1 MNSLIRHLSHDKKT
15 ALMLLISSLV
25 IGICALTPALFVII
39 VLNKYLASGITATLI
54 SLTAGAILALGFE
67 FTFRQNRSIMM
78 QEFNQRV
85 YDPLLKAFVE
95 KLKTVQNLPTTEFKK
110 AGQLTSEQYKKL
122 DGAGT
127 LVKNMRT
134 SSVTSWILDWPF
146 VLSFL
151 IVLIFINLSAAV
163 ITAIFM
169 IILNRV
175 ITWKKNLNLSQDS
188 MSSVE
193 ILITGLLTLT
203 IISFGALMIM
213 QGRLD
218 VGSLIGSNI
227 LAARALQGTNKY
239 TKAKEFIQQRD
250 RAVSEIVKF
259 IK

>member
-1 MNSLIRHLSHDKKT
+1 MKSLIKHLSRDKKV
-15 ALMLLISSLV
+15 ALMLLISSLI
-25 IGICALTPALFVII
+25 IGICALAPALFVII

-54 SLTAGAILALGFE
+54 SLTAGAVLALGFE

-78 QEFNQRV
+78 QEFNQKI
-85 YDPLLKAFVE
+85 YDPLLKAFVD
-95 KLKTVQNLPTTEFKK
+95 KLKTVQNLPTNEF
-110 AGQLTSEQYKKL
+110 KKL

-127 LVKNMRT
+127 IVKNMRT

-151 IVLIFINLSAAV
+151 IVLIFINWTAAV

-169 IILNRV
+169 IILNRI
-175 ITWKKNLNLSQDS
+175 ITWKTNLNLTQDS

-203 IISFGALMIM
+203 IIAIGALMIM

-218 VGSLIGSNI
+218 IGTLIGSNI

-259 IK
+259 IKQ

>member
-1 MNSLIRHLSHDKKT
+1 MKSLIQHLSRDKKV
-15 ALMLLISSLV
+15 AMMLLVSSLI
-25 IGICALTPALFVII
+25 IGVCALAPALFVII

-54 SLTAGAILALGFE
+54 SLTIGAVLALGFE
-67 FTFRQNRSIMM
+67 FAFRQNRSIMM
-78 QEFNQRV
+78 QEFNQKI
-85 YDPLLKAFVE
+85 YDPLLKKFTE
-95 KLKTVQNLPTTEFKK
+95 KFRT
-110 AGQLTSEQYKKL
+110 AGQLTAQEYKKL

-127 LVKNMRT
+127 IVKNMRT
-134 SSVTSWILDWPF
+134 SSVTSWVLDWPF
-146 VLSFL
+146 VLAFL
-151 IVLIFINLSAAV
+151 VVLIFINWTAAV

-175 ITWKKNLNLSQDS
+175 ITWKTNLNLTQDS

-203 IISFGALMIM
+203 IISIGALMIM
-213 QGRLD
+213 QGKLD
-218 VGSLIGSNI
+218 VGLLIGSNI

-250 RAVSEIVKF
+250 RAVREIVKF

>member
-1 MNSLIRHLSHDKKT
+1 MNSLIRHLSRDKKT

-78 QEFNQRV
+78 QEFNQKI
-85 YDPLLKAFVE
+85 YNPLLKAFTE

-110 AGQLTSEQYKKL
+110 L

-127 LVKNMRT
+127 MIKNMRT

-151 IVLIFINLSAAV
+151 IVLIFINWTAAV

-175 ITWKKNLNLSQDS
+175 ITWKKNLNLSQDA

-203 IISFGALMIM
+203 IISIGAIMIM

>member
-1 MNSLIRHLSHDKKT
+1 MKSLIKHLSRDKKT
-15 ALMLLISSLV
+15 ALMLLISSLI
-25 IGICALTPALFVII
+25 IGICALAPALFVII

-54 SLTAGAILALGFE
+54 SLTAGAVLALGFE
-67 FTFRQNRSIMM
+67 FTFRQNRSVMM
-78 QEFNQRV
+78 QEFNEKV
-85 YDPLLKAFVE
+85 YNPLLKAFTE

-110 AGQLTSEQYKKL
+110 L

-127 LVKNMRT
+127 MIKNMRT

-151 IVLIFINLSAAV
+151 IVLIFINWTAAV

-175 ITWKKNLNLSQDS
+175 ITWKTNLNLSQDS

-193 ILITGLLTLT
+193 ILITGLLTLS
-203 IISFGALMIM
+203 IISVGALMIM
-213 QGRLD
+213 NGRLD
-218 VGSLIGSNI
+218 VGTLIGSNI

-259 IK
+259 IR

>member
-1 MNSLIRHLSHDKKT
+1 MKSLIKHLSRDKKV
-15 ALMLLISSLV
+15 ALMLLISSLI

-54 SLTAGAILALGFE
+54 SLTAGAVLALGFE
-67 FTFRQNRSIMM
+67 FTFRQNRSVMM
-78 QEFNQRV
+78 QEFNEKV
-85 YDPLLKAFVE
+85 YNPLLKAFTE

-110 AGQLTSEQYKKL
+110 L

-127 LVKNMRT
+127 LIKNMRT

-146 VLSFL
+146 VLLFL
-151 IVLIFINLSAAV
+151 VVLIFINWTAAV

-169 IILNRV
+169 IILNQL
-175 ITWKKNLNLSQDS
+175 IKWKKNLNLSQDS

-203 IISFGALMIM
+203 IISVGALMIM
-213 QGRLD
+213 NGRLD
-218 VGSLIGSNI
+218 IGTLIGSNI

-250 RAVSEIVKF
+250 RAVSEIVSF
-259 IK
+259 IKQ

>member
-1 MNSLIRHLSHDKKT
+1 MKSLIKHLSRDKKT
-15 ALMLLISSLV
+15 ALMLLISSLI
-25 IGICALTPALFVII
+25 IGVCALAPALFVII
-39 VLNKYLASGITATLI
+39 VLNKFLASGITATLI
-54 SLTAGAILALGFE
+54 SLTAGAVLALGFE

-78 QEFNQRV
+78 QEFNRKI
-85 YDPLLKAFVE
+85 YDPLLKAFTE

-110 AGQLTSEQYKKL
+110 L

-127 LVKNMRT
+127 IVKNMRT

-146 VLSFL
+146 ILLFL
-151 IVLIFINLSAAV
+151 VVLIFINWTAAV

-175 ITWKKNLNLSQDS
+175 ITWKTNLSLTQDS

-193 ILITGLLTLT
+193 ILITGLLTLS
-203 IISFGALMIM
+203 IISIGALMIM
-213 QGRLD
+213 NGRLD
-218 VGSLIGSNI
+218 IGTLIGSNI

-250 RAVSEIVKF
+250 RAVSEIVSF
-259 IK
+259 IKQ

>member
-1 MNSLIRHLSHDKKT
+1 MKSLIRHLSRDKKT
-15 ALMLLISSLV
+15 ALMLLISSLI
-25 IGICALTPALFVII
+25 IGICALAPALFVII

-67 FTFRQNRSIMM
+67 FTFRQNRSVMM
-78 QEFNQRV
+78 QEFNEKV
-85 YDPLLKAFVE
+85 YNPLLKAFTE

-110 AGQLTSEQYKKL
+110 L

-127 LVKNMRT
+127 MIKNMRT

-146 VLSFL
+146 VLLFL
-151 IVLIFINLSAAV
+151 IVLIFINWTAAV

-175 ITWKKNLNLSQDS
+175 ITWKTNLNLSQDS

-203 IISFGALMIM
+203 IISVGALMIM
-213 QGRLD
+213 NGRLD
-218 VGSLIGSNI
+218 IGTLIGSNI

-250 RAVSEIVKF
+250 RAVSEIVSF
-259 IK
+259 IKQ

>member
-1 MNSLIRHLSHDKKT
+1 MNSLIRHLSRDKKV
-15 ALMLLISSLV
+15 ALMLLISSLI

-54 SLTAGAILALGFE
+54 SLTAGAVLALGFE
-67 FTFRQNRSIMM
+67 FTFRQNRSVMM
-78 QEFNQRV
+78 QEFNEKV
-85 YDPLLKAFVE
+85 YNPLLKAFTE

-110 AGQLTSEQYKKL
+110 L

-127 LVKNMRT
+127 MIKNMRT

-146 VLSFL
+146 VLLFL
-151 IVLIFINLSAAV
+151 VVLIFINWTAAV

-175 ITWKKNLNLSQDS
+175 ITWKTNLNLSQDS

-203 IISFGALMIM
+203 IISVGALMIM
-213 QGRLD
+213 NGRLD
-218 VGSLIGSNI
+218 IGTLIGSNI

-250 RAVSEIVKF
+250 RAVSEIIKF

>member
-1 MNSLIRHLSHDKKT
+1 MKSLIKHLSRDKKV
-15 ALMLLISSLV
+15 ALMLLISSLI

-78 QEFNQRV
+78 QEFNEKI
-85 YDPLLKAFVE
+85 YDPLLKAFTE

-110 AGQLTSEQYKKL
+110 L

-127 LVKNMRT
+127 MIKNMRT

-151 IVLIFINLSAAV
+151 IVLIFINWTAAV

-175 ITWKKNLNLSQDS
+175 ITWKKNLNLTQDS

-203 IISFGALMIM
+203 IISVGALMIM
-213 QGRLD
+213 NGRLD
-218 VGSLIGSNI
+218 VGTLIGSNI

-250 RAVSEIVKF
+250 RAVSEIIKF

>member
-1 MNSLIRHLSHDKKT
+1 MKSLIKHLSRDKKV
-15 ALMLLISSLV
+15 ALMLLISSLI

-78 QEFNQRV
+78 QEFNRKI

-110 AGQLTSEQYKKL
+110 L

-127 LVKNMRT
+127 IVKNMRT
-134 SSVTSWILDWPF
+134 SSVTSWVLDWPF

-151 IVLIFINLSAAV
+151 IVLIFINWTAAV

-175 ITWKKNLNLSQDS
+175 ITWKTNLNLTQDS

-203 IISFGALMIM
+203 IIAIGALMIM

-218 VGSLIGSNI
+218 IGTLIGSNI

-259 IK
+259 IKQ

>member
-1 MNSLIRHLSHDKKT
+1 MKSLIRHLSRDKKT
-15 ALMLLISSLV
+15 ALMLLISSLI
-25 IGICALTPALFVII
+25 IGICALAPALFVII

-54 SLTAGAILALGFE
+54 SLTAGAVLALGFE
-67 FTFRQNRSIMM
+67 FTFRQNRSVMM
-78 QEFNQRV
+78 QEFNEKV
-85 YDPLLKAFVE
+85 YNPLLKAFTE

-110 AGQLTSEQYKKL
+110 L

-127 LVKNMRT
+127 MVKNMRT

-146 VLSFL
+146 VLLFL
-151 IVLIFINLSAAV
+151 VVLIFINWTAAV

-169 IILNRV
+169 IILNQL
-175 ITWKKNLNLSQDS
+175 IKWKKNLNLSQDS

-203 IISFGALMIM
+203 IISVGALMIM
-213 QGRLD
+213 NGRLD
-218 VGSLIGSNI
+218 IGTLIGSNI

-250 RAVSEIVKF
+250 RAVSEIVSF
-259 IK
+259 IKQ

>member
-1 MNSLIRHLSHDKKT
+1 MKSLIQHLSRDKKV
-15 ALMLLISSLV
+15 AMMLLVSSLI
-25 IGICALTPALFVII
+25 IGVCALTPALFVII

-54 SLTAGAILALGFE
+54 SLTIGAVLALGFE
-67 FTFRQNRSIMM
+67 FAFRQNRSIMM
-78 QEFNQRV
+78 QEFNQKI
-85 YDPLLKAFVE
+85 YDPLLKKFTE
-95 KLKTVQNLPTTEFKK
+95 KFRT
-110 AGQLTSEQYKKL
+110 AGQLTAQEYKKL

-127 LVKNMRT
+127 IVKNMRT
-134 SSVTSWILDWPF
+134 SSVTSWVLDWPF
-146 VLSFL
+146 VLAFL
-151 IVLIFINLSAAV
+151 VVLIFINWTAAV

-175 ITWKKNLNLSQDS
+175 ITWKTNLNLTQDS

-203 IISFGALMIM
+203 IISVGALMIM
-213 QGRLD
+213 QGQLD
-218 VGSLIGSNI
+218 VGLLIGSNI

-250 RAVSEIVKF
+250 RAVSEIIKF

>member
-1 MNSLIRHLSHDKKT
+1 MKSLIRHLSRDKKT
-15 ALMLLISSLV
+15 ALMLLISSLI
-25 IGICALTPALFVII
+25 IGICAFTPALFVII

-54 SLTAGAILALGFE
+54 SLTAGAILALSFE
-67 FTFRQNRSIMM
+67 FTFRQNRSVMM
-78 QEFNQRV
+78 QEFNEKV
-85 YDPLLKAFVE
+85 YNPLLKAFTE
-95 KLKTVQNLPTTEFKK
+95 KFKQ
-110 AGQLTSEQYKKL
+110 AGQLTAQEYKKL

-146 VLSFL
+146 VLLFL
-151 IVLIFINLSAAV
+151 VVLIFINWTAAV

-175 ITWKKNLNLSQDS
+175 ITWKTNLNLSQDS
-188 MSSVE
+188 MSSIE

-203 IISFGALMIM
+203 IISVGALMIM
-213 QGRLD
+213 NGRLD
-218 VGSLIGSNI
+218 IGTLIGSNI

-250 RAVSEIVKF
+250 RAVSEIIKF

>member
-1 MNSLIRHLSHDKKT
+1 MKSLIKHLSRDKKV
-15 ALMLLISSLV
+15 ALMLLISSLI
-25 IGICALTPALFVII
+25 IGVCALAPALFVII
-39 VLNKYLASGITATLI
+39 VLNKFLASGITATLI
-54 SLTAGAILALGFE
+54 SLTAGAVLALGFE

-78 QEFNQRV
+78 QEFNEKV
-85 YDPLLKAFVE
+85 YNPLLKAFTE

-110 AGQLTSEQYKKL
+110 L

-127 LVKNMRT
+127 MIKNMRT

-146 VLSFL
+146 VLLFL
-151 IVLIFINLSAAV
+151 VVLIFINWTAAV

-175 ITWKKNLNLSQDS
+175 ITWKTNLNLTQDS

-193 ILITGLLTLT
+193 ILITGLLTLS
-203 IISFGALMIM
+203 IISIGALMIM
-213 QGRLD
+213 NGRLD
-218 VGSLIGSNI
+218 IGTLIGSNI

-250 RAVSEIVKF
+250 RAVSEIIKF

>member
-1 MNSLIRHLSHDKKT
+1 MKSLIKHLSRDKKV
-15 ALMLLISSLV
+15 ALMLLISSLI

-54 SLTAGAILALGFE
+54 SLTAGAVLALGFE
-67 FTFRQNRSIMM
+67 FTFRQNRSVMM
-78 QEFNQRV
+78 QEFNEKV
-85 YDPLLKAFVE
+85 YNPLLKAFTE

-110 AGQLTSEQYKKL
+110 L

-127 LVKNMRT
+127 MVKNMRT

-151 IVLIFINLSAAV
+151 IVLIFINWSAAV

-193 ILITGLLTLT
+193 ILITGLLTLS
-203 IISFGALMIM
+203 IISIGALMIM
-213 QGRLD
+213 NGRLD
-218 VGSLIGSNI
+218 VGTLIGSNI

-250 RAVSEIVKF
+250 RAVSEIVSF
-259 IK
+259 IKQ

>member
-1 MNSLIRHLSHDKKT
+1 MKSLIQHLSRDKKV
-15 ALMLLISSLV
+15 ALMLLISSLI

-54 SLTAGAILALGFE
+54 SLTAGAVLALGFE
-67 FTFRQNRSIMM
+67 FTFRQNRSVMM
-78 QEFNQRV
+78 QEFNEKI
-85 YDPLLKAFVE
+85 YNPLLKAFTE

-110 AGQLTSEQYKKL
+110 L

-127 LVKNMRT
+127 LIKNMRT

-151 IVLIFINLSAAV
+151 IVLIFINWTAAV

-169 IILNRV
+169 IILNQL
-175 ITWKKNLNLSQDS
+175 IKWKKNLNLSQDS

-193 ILITGLLTLT
+193 ILITGLLTLS
-203 IISFGALMIM
+203 IISIGALMIM
-213 QGRLD
+213 NGRLD
-218 VGSLIGSNI
+218 VGTLIGSNI

-250 RAVSEIVKF
+250 RAVSEIVSF
-259 IK
+259 IKQ

>member
-1 MNSLIRHLSHDKKT
+1 MKSLIQHLSRDKKV
-15 ALMLLISSLV
+15 AMMLLVSSLI
-25 IGICALTPALFVII
+25 IGVCALAPALFVII

-54 SLTAGAILALGFE
+54 SLTIGAVLALGFE
-67 FTFRQNRSIMM
+67 FAFRQNRSIMM
-78 QEFNQRV
+78 QEFNQKI
-85 YDPLLKAFVE
+85 YDPLLKKFTE
-95 KLKTVQNLPTTEFKK
+95 KFRT
-110 AGQLTSEQYKKL
+110 AGQLTAQEYKKL

-127 LVKNMRT
+127 IVKNMRT
-134 SSVTSWILDWPF
+134 SSVTSWVLDWPF
-146 VLSFL
+146 VLAFL
-151 IVLIFINLSAAV
+151 VVLIFINWTAAV

-175 ITWKKNLNLSQDS
+175 ITWKTNLNLTQDS

-203 IISFGALMIM
+203 IISIGALMIM

-218 VGSLIGSNI
+218 IGTLIGSNI

-250 RAVSEIVKF
+250 RAVSEIIKF

>member
-1 MNSLIRHLSHDKKT
+1 MKSLIKHLSRDKKV
-15 ALMLLISSLV
+15 ALMLLISSLI

-54 SLTAGAILALGFE
+54 SLTAGAVLALGFE
-67 FTFRQNRSIMM
+67 FTFRQNRSVMM
-78 QEFNQRV
+78 QEFNEKI
-85 YDPLLKAFVE
+85 YNPLLKAFTE

-110 AGQLTSEQYKKL
+110 L

-127 LVKNMRT
+127 LIKNMRT

-146 VLSFL
+146 VLLFL
-151 IVLIFINLSAAV
+151 VVLIFINWTAAV

-169 IILNRV
+169 IILNQL
-175 ITWKKNLNLSQDS
+175 IKWKKNLNLSQDS

-193 ILITGLLTLT
+193 ILITGLLTLS
-203 IISFGALMIM
+203 IISIGALMIM
-213 QGRLD
+213 IGRLD
-218 VGSLIGSNI
+218 VGTLIGSNI

-250 RAVSEIVKF
+250 RAVSEIVSF
-259 IK
+259 IKQ

>member
-1 MNSLIRHLSHDKKT
+1 MKSLIRHLSRDKKT
-15 ALMLLISSLV
+15 ATMLLISSLI

-54 SLTAGAILALGFE
+54 SLTVGAILALGFE

-78 QEFNQRV
+78 QEFNQKI
-85 YDPLLKAFVE
+85 YNPLLKAFTE

-110 AGQLTSEQYKKL
+110 L

-127 LVKNMRT
+127 MIKNMRT

-151 IVLIFINLSAAV
+151 IVLVFINWTAAV

-169 IILNRV
+169 IILNRL

-188 MSSVE
+188 MSNVE
-193 ILITGLLTLT
+193 ILTTGLLTLT
-203 IISFGALMIM
+203 IISVGAIMIM

-250 RAVSEIVKF
+250 RAVSEIIKF

>member
-1 MNSLIRHLSHDKKT
+1 MNSLIRHLSRDKKT
-15 ALMLLISSLV
+15 ALMLLISSLI

-67 FTFRQNRSIMM
+67 FTFRQNRSVMM
-78 QEFNQRV
+78 QEFNEKV
-85 YDPLLKAFVE
+85 YNPLLKAFTE

-110 AGQLTSEQYKKL
+110 L

-127 LVKNMRT
+127 LIKNMRT

-151 IVLIFINLSAAV
+151 IVLIFINWTAAV

-169 IILNRV
+169 IILNRA
-175 ITWKKNLNLSQDS
+175 ITWKKNLNLTQDS

-193 ILITGLLTLT
+193 ILITGLLTLS
-203 IISFGALMIM
+203 IISIGALMIM
-213 QGRLD
+213 NGRLD
-218 VGSLIGSNI
+218 IGTLIGSNI

-250 RAVSEIVKF
+250 RAVSEIVSF
-259 IK
+259 IKQ

>member
-1 MNSLIRHLSHDKKT
+1 MKSLIRHLSRDKKV
-15 ALMLLISSLV
+15 ALMLLISSLI
-25 IGICALTPALFVII
+25 IGVCALAPALFVII

-54 SLTAGAILALGFE
+54 SLTAGAVLALGFE

-78 QEFNQRV
+78 QEFNQKI
-85 YDPLLKAFVE
+85 YDPLLKSFVE

-110 AGQLTSEQYKKL
+110 L

-127 LVKNMRT
+127 MIKNMRT

-151 IVLIFINLSAAV
+151 IVLIFINWTAAV

-175 ITWKKNLNLSQDS
+175 ITWKTNLNLTQDS

-203 IISFGALMIM
+203 IIAIGALMIM

-218 VGSLIGSNI
+218 IGTLIGSNI

>member
-1 MNSLIRHLSHDKKT
+1 MKSLIKHLSRDKKV
-15 ALMLLISSLV
+15 ALMLLISSLI
-25 IGICALTPALFVII
+25 IGVCALTPALFVII

-54 SLTAGAILALGFE
+54 SLTAGAVLALGFE
-67 FTFRQNRSIMM
+67 FTFRQNRSVMM
-78 QEFNQRV
+78 QEFNEKV
-85 YDPLLKAFVE
+85 YNPLLKAFTE

-110 AGQLTSEQYKKL
+110 L

-127 LVKNMRT
+127 IVKNMRT

-146 VLSFL
+146 ILLFL
-151 IVLIFINLSAAV
+151 VVLIFINWTAAV

-175 ITWKKNLNLSQDS
+175 ITWKTNLNLTQDS

-203 IISFGALMIM
+203 IISFGAIMIM

-250 RAVSEIVKF
+250 RAVSEIIKF

>member
-1 MNSLIRHLSHDKKT
+1 MKSLIKHLSRDKKIAT
-15 ALMLLISSLV
+15 MLLISSLV
-25 IGICALTPALFVII
+25 IGICALAPALFVII

-54 SLTAGAILALGFE
+54 SLTAGAVLALGFE

-78 QEFNQRV
+78 QEFNQKI
-85 YDPLLKAFVE
+85 YDPLLKAFVD
-95 KLKTVQNLPTTEFKK
+95 KLKTVQNLPTNEF
-110 AGQLTSEQYKKL
+110 KKL

-127 LVKNMRT
+127 IVKNMRT

-151 IVLIFINLSAAV
+151 IVLIFINWTAAV

-175 ITWKKNLNLSQDS
+175 IIWKTNLNLSQDS

-203 IISFGALMIM
+203 IIAIGALMIM

-218 VGSLIGSNI
+218 IGTLIGSNI

-259 IK
+259 IKQ

>member
-1 MNSLIRHLSHDKKT
+1 MKSLIRHLSRDKKT

-85 YDPLLKAFVE
+85 YDPLLKKFTE
-95 KLKTVQNLPTTEFKK
+95 KFNKAEHTE
-110 AGQLTSEQYKKL
+110 EEYKKL
-122 DGAGT
+122 DGACT

-151 IVLIFINLSAAV
+151 IVLIFINWTAAV

-169 IILNRV
+169 IILNRA

-188 MSSVE
+188 MSSIE

-203 IISFGALMIM
+203 IISIGAIMIM

-250 RAVSEIVKF
+250 RAVSEIIKF

>member
-1 MNSLIRHLSHDKKT
+1 MKSLIRHLSRDKKV
-15 ALMLLISSLV
+15 ALMLLISSLI

-54 SLTAGAILALGFE
+54 SLTAGAVLALGFE
-67 FTFRQNRSIMM
+67 FTFRQNRSVMM
-78 QEFNQRV
+78 QEFNEKV
-85 YDPLLKAFVE
+85 YNPLLKAFTE

-110 AGQLTSEQYKKL
+110 L
-122 DGAGT
+122 DGAGMMI
-127 LVKNMRT
+127 KNMRT

-146 VLSFL
+146 VLLFL
-151 IVLIFINLSAAV
+151 VVLIFINWTAAV

-175 ITWKKNLNLSQDS
+175 ITWKTNLNLSQDS
-188 MSSVE
+188 MSSIE

-203 IISFGALMIM
+203 IISVGALMIM
-213 QGRLD
+213 NGRLD
-218 VGSLIGSNI
+218 IGTLIGSNI

-250 RAVSEIVKF
+250 RAVSEIVSF
-259 IK
+259 IKQ

>member
-1 MNSLIRHLSHDKKT
+1 MKSLIQHLSRDKKT
-15 ALMLLISSLV
+15 ALMLLISSLI

-54 SLTAGAILALGFE
+54 SLTAGAVLALGFE

-78 QEFNQRV
+78 QEFNRKI

-110 AGQLTSEQYKKL
+110 L

-127 LVKNMRT
+127 MIKNMRT
-134 SSVTSWILDWPF
+134 SSVTSWVLDWPF

-151 IVLIFINLSAAV
+151 IVLIFINWTAAV

-175 ITWKKNLNLSQDS
+175 ITWKTNLNLTQDS

-203 IISFGALMIM
+203 IIAIGALMIM

-218 VGSLIGSNI
+218 IGTLIGSNI

-259 IK
+259 IKQ

>member
-1 MNSLIRHLSHDKKT
+1 MNSLIRHLSRDKKV
-15 ALMLLISSLV
+15 ALMLLISSLI

-54 SLTAGAILALGFE
+54 SLTAGAVLALSFE
-67 FTFRQNRSIMM
+67 FTFRQNRSVMM
-78 QEFNQRV
+78 QEFNEKV
-85 YDPLLKAFVE
+85 YNPLLKAFTE

-110 AGQLTSEQYKKL
+110 L

-127 LVKNMRT
+127 MVKNMRT

-146 VLSFL
+146 VLLFL
-151 IVLIFINLSAAV
+151 VVLIFINWTAAV

-175 ITWKKNLNLSQDS
+175 ITWKTNLNLSQDS

-203 IISFGALMIM
+203 IISVGALMIM
-213 QGRLD
+213 NGRLD
-218 VGSLIGSNI
+218 IGTLIGSNI

-250 RAVSEIVKF
+250 RAVSEIVSF
-259 IK
+259 IKQ

>member
-1 MNSLIRHLSHDKKT
+1 MKSLIKHLSRDKKV
-15 ALMLLISSLV
+15 ALMLLISSLI

-54 SLTAGAILALGFE
+54 SLTAGAVLALGFE
-67 FTFRQNRSIMM
+67 FTFRQNRSVMM
-78 QEFNQRV
+78 QEFNEKV
-85 YDPLLKAFVE
+85 YNPLLKAFTE

-110 AGQLTSEQYKKL
+110 L

-127 LVKNMRT
+127 LIKNMRT

-146 VLSFL
+146 VLLFL
-151 IVLIFINLSAAV
+151 VVLIFINWTAAV

-169 IILNRV
+169 IILNQL
-175 ITWKKNLNLSQDS
+175 IKWKKNLNLSQDS

-193 ILITGLLTLT
+193 ILITGLLTLS
-203 IISFGALMIM
+203 IISVGALMIM
-213 QGRLD
+213 NGRLD
-218 VGSLIGSNI
+218 VGTLIGSNI

-250 RAVSEIVKF
+250 RAVSEIVSF
-259 IK
+259 IKQ

>member
-1 MNSLIRHLSHDKKT
+1 MNSLIRHLSRDKKV
-15 ALMLLISSLV
+15 ALMLLISSLI
-25 IGICALTPALFVII
+25 IGVCALTPALFVII

-54 SLTAGAILALGFE
+54 SLTAGAVLALSFE
-67 FTFRQNRSIMM
+67 FTFRQNRSVMM
-78 QEFNQRV
+78 QEFNEKV
-85 YDPLLKAFVE
+85 YNPLLKAFTE

-110 AGQLTSEQYKKL
+110 L

-127 LVKNMRT
+127 MIKNMRT

-146 VLSFL
+146 VLLFL
-151 IVLIFINLSAAV
+151 VVLIFINWTAAV

-203 IISFGALMIM
+203 IISVGALMIM
-213 QGRLD
+213 NGRLD
-218 VGSLIGSNI
+218 IGTLIGSNI